1 MTAAE
6 QLEQEAYE
14 MLDEITTDAI
24 KYFEAAIVSKN
35 LVFTE
40 ELRNSLK
47 KEVITGIGSMKAAT
61 VIHFQGYGRYKDMKV
76 LNYKDLMPVEALEK
90 FVERIGVGKFAWIPG
105 YENQGRTMP
114 ITSRAIQRIAAGI
127 VFGMQKKPT
136 VNQGKRHAWY
146 NRTKADFLNVT
157 RRKLL
162 ERGREIALN
171 ALKDGLERP

>member
-6 QLEQEAYE
+6 QLEQEARE
-14 MLDEITTDAI
+14 MLEDITRDAI
-24 KYFEAAIVSKN
+24 TYFEAAITSKG
-35 LVFTE
+35 LVLTQ
-40 ELRNSLK
+40 ELRDSLK
-47 KEVITGIGSMKAAT
+47 MEVISGIGTMQAAT

-76 LNYKDLMPVEALEK
+76 LSYKDLMPVEALEK

-105 YENQGRTMP
+105 YEKQGRTMP

-127 VFGMQKKPT
+127 VYGMQKKPT

-157 RRKLL
+157 RRRLL
-162 ERGREIALN
+162 ERGREIALK